1 VEDFKEAY
9 EIGSLYWDS
18 SRIMQ
23 NFQDV
28 QNTKKIIIKDDP
40 VQEIDSNN
48 SFDNIIEEL
57 LKILKMKT
65 IQQITAMPM
74 VTVPMK
80 MLTLFL
86 RKLESLMKN
95 Y

>member
-1 VEDFKEAY
+1 MENKEIDDSTREIRNDYATKMLILFYPYRQIHDFPELNNKWKFFKEAY
-9 EIGSLYWDS
+9 EIGSL
-18 SRIMQ
+18 
-23 NFQDV
+23 
-28 QNTKKIIIKDDP
+28 
-40 VQEIDSNN
+40 
-48 SFDNIIEEL
+48 

-65 IQQITAMPM
+65 ILQIAATPM

-86 RKLESLMKN
+86 RKLKSLMRN